1 MLVDAHA
8 GGIDHH
14 QFAVETSGNR
24 RQQPIPDTGFAPTH
38 EPVVAGGRRPIAL
51 GDFRPRRA
59 RSKPPEDPVQHPPI
73 IDPRHTAWLVG
84 QQRLDDCPF
93 PICQF
98 VSPSRHLP
106 LHSRRSLNHA
116 APANSTRFMSLR
128 PSLALVWRFQHQGR
142 SRQRGYLS
150 LSCDERST
158 AARSCAASRSRS
170 RPLSLDAD

>member
-128 PSLALVWRFQHQGR
+128 PSLSH
-142 SRQRGYLS
+142 LS
-150 LSCDERST
+150 LIMVRQLLN
-158 AARSCAASRSRS
+158 SCATRPTNRRFSSMRVEVIVRS
-170 RPLSLDAD
+170 D